1 MKTIVIISPDYL
13 TAVYEESKK
22 YSFVIQGYGSFK
34 QAINGLLK
42 VNDSELMGVGYIGY
56 TLPLIDS
63 NERRDMESFL
73 QMCNLFEN
81 RKRMVFITQTVA
93 TELNLL
99 AKKYEN
105 VELVKYDN
113 ESEITDLLI
122 NQSLFGTIMYAT
134 MIPYK
139 LNPIKEDNF
148 EYEITEL
155 RKGRSAIFDYDCEQ
169 LLKKIEKMTT
179 VEETLENDK
188 VFLYYSENKNKLFQ
202 TVRKYQVLKLFG
214 KLNIVAQKN
223 LEELVN
229 STVKN
234 PEQWCFLKTLIERG
248 L

>member
-56 TLPLIDS
+56 ALPLIDS
-63 NERRDMESFL
+63 NERKDMESFL

-93 TELNLL
+93 TGLNLL

-113 ESEITDLLI
+113 ELEITDLLI

-155 RKGRSAIFDYDCEQ
+155 RKGRSLIFDYDCEQ
-169 LLKKIEKMTT
+169 LLKEIEKMTT
-179 VEETLENDK
+179 IEETLENDK

-202 TVRKYQVLKLFG
+202 TVRKYQVLKMFG

-248 L
+248 I